1 MAMQRS
7 DIAISRTSTA
17 SDRAQNAD
25 IAADKARID
34 CEIAVSMA
42 REFAPDFKPSVLER
56 FQKLFSRNYNKL
68 GHLRGNSTL
77 LPYDENSRSP
87 DKSGFLMKE
96 PDLNVSLRQQSDIS
110 SNSVLPQKLHVTPQT
125 DFAHLVN
132 QPNQSSNSSFAHIY
146 PSYIKDKEEQSK
158 QYQEN
163 VQQRD
168 FIRKN
173 EMQVGHLNQEN
184 STSSYSNRMGKNDI
198 TGQNQTN
205 YILNANSDQLDGYI
219 YNNSERRTNLLQNN
233 LTTNY
238 SEQQK
243 SVQQNSTQTF
253 TQPLSNQSSQFY
265 RTSPQKTEIL
275 GESRKPTRPP
285 PLSDIDQQLSIDY
298 FDHYKRPPSRD
309 SSTDRYAR
317 AASHISSRQPSID
330 RSMPSQSRNIPSPNK
345 EIRQRQGSHNLEN
358 VPRSITNK
366 AMNNMSNQMLNAV
379 EKRPSINQP
388 FEDVLLYQ
396 RTLGQDIIPSATTPK
411 RTESLYTPAKVIIPK
426 GTPVHCH
433 NNTGSKPVKNVLE
446 LSMIFVHYYLAI
458 HLDYV
463 GSECKPL
470 ESETKKKK
478 KKFALNSNRHYCALN
493 RFNAVVYDSSK
504 HVESSL
510 KGYLTTILP
519 QDLLATFELYNIC
532 DRLWYGSDFF
542 QFPQLFQFGIYKFI
556 G

>member
-1 MAMQRS
+1 MTSQKKKHLFLARSRKFRDRINIAVNSAQRSLKMAMQRS

-433 NNTGSKPVKNVLE
+433 NNTGSKPVKVC
-446 LSMIFVHYYLAI
+446 MYLYI
-458 HLDYV
+458 L
-463 GSECKPL
+463 P
-470 ESETKKKK
+470 
-478 KKFALNSNRHYCALN
+478 RII
-493 RFNAVVYDSSK
+493 
-504 HVESSL
+504 
-510 KGYLTTILP
+510 LTT
-519 QDLLATFELYNIC
+519 A
-532 DRLWYGSDFF
+532 
-542 QFPQLFQFGIYKFI
+542 
-556 G
+556 